1 MIRQFDLTEPEMKV
15 DKAYRQQRDAGVY
28 DQIAE
33 HYRDPGTV
41 YSFQVLEGETLA
53 GQDIKL
59 AAFRHLQDLARAES
73 SQADFPFHYSID
85 KCREVLGF
93 ASLCPDP
100 STGRPLPLAQWQK
113 ALLCWSQGWRN
124 ENDERRF
131 HRVIFSVARTNGK
144 TYLTVILLSYQY
156 LIASA
161 HFENQDMAYIAP
173 VSQQSKKGWRY
184 IKTTFNRLRHNQF
197 GNWMRRNK
205 VKVGEEAVKSN
216 TSQNQLL
223 RLSDESG
230 QFDSYH
236 LAFSVHDE
244 CGDDGRIGL
253 IKENNGKIT
262 SGQVQTFDS
271 QSWNIS
277 TAYPDSTSSLFL
289 DEKMLR
295 NAVLHDDKRELDDN
309 LLVNYSQD
317 SEDEVN
323 DPTKWI
329 KSNPLLPTAGKTM
342 LDSMVSERDT
352 KKSDGSISE
361 FINKNLNLW
370 LTVKENRFLNVHD
383 ITNAV
388 VDNPPFDIMGHICYV
403 GIDLSKLSDDTAI
416 AFVFPYQKSN
426 ETHYW
431 VLQHSWI
438 PLNHTSGSIEAKE
451 KQDGINYRAAE
462 QKGYCDIAKNR
473 WGYID
478 DDSVV
483 TWLADFI
490 ETNQLQVKFICFDPW
505 AVSDVLDELQQVDK
519 WPMMPIRQTSHDL
532 DRPTHELQKAFREG
546 RIHYFDDPIIQYS
559 LTNAILVG
567 NSAGLKVDK
576 ERYTSKIDCVD
587 AIVDAFSRALY
598 EFSSI
603 NPDFDAASAKKD
615 PLSGMSDEERH
626 QFLMNV
632 SF

>member
-1 MIRQFDLTEPEMKV
+1 MIKQYDLTLPKMTLE
-15 DKAYRQQRDAGVY
+15 KAYKEQLKSGTYDA
-28 DQIAE
+28 IAE
-33 HYRDPGTV
+33 KYRDPGTV
-41 YSFQVLEGETLA
+41 YAFQILEGQIIA
-53 GQDIKL
+53 GHDVKL
-59 AAFRHLQDLARAES
+59 QAFRHLQDIARVES
-73 SQADFPFHYSID
+73 KQADFPFHYSLD

-100 STGRPLPLAQWQK
+100 STGRPLPLALWQK

-124 ENDERRF
+124 SSGERRF
-131 HRVIFSVARTNGK
+131 HRVVFSVARTNGK

-161 HFENQDMAYIAP
+161 GYSNQDMAYIAP

-184 IKTTFNRLRHNQF
+184 IKTTFNRLQSEGF
-197 GNWMRRNK
+197 GDKMRSTK
-205 VKVGEEAVKSN
+205 TKIGEDAVKSN
-216 TSQNQLL
+216 TNQNQLL

-244 CGDDGRIGL
+244 AGDDGRIGL
-253 IKENNGKIT
+253 IKENDGKIT

-271 QSWNIS
+271 QSWDIS
-277 TAYPDSTSSLFL
+277 TAYPDATSNLYL
-289 DEKMLR
+289 TEKLIREAMLKD
-295 NAVLHDDKRELDDN
+295 NERELDDN
-309 LLVNYSQD
+309 LMVNYSQD

-323 DPTKWI
+323 NPEKWI
-329 KSNPLLPTAGKTM
+329 KSNPLLPVAGKTM
-342 LDSMVSERDT
+342 LDSMISERDT

-361 FINKNLNLW
+361 FVNKNLNCW

-383 ITNAV
+383 IKGAV
-388 VDNPPFDIMGHICYV
+388 VKQPPIDIHGKVCYI

-416 AFVFPYQKSN
+416 AFVFPYQLQN

-431 VLQHSWI
+431 VVQHSWI
-438 PLNHTSGSIEAKE
+438 PLNHTSGSIQQKE
-451 KQDGINYRAAE
+451 KQDGINYRSAQE
-462 QKGYCDIAKNR
+462 QGYCDIARNR

-490 ETNQLQVKFICFDPW
+490 ETNSLQVKFICYDPW
-505 AVSDVLDELQQVDK
+505 ASSDVLDKLVQIDR
-519 WPMMPIRQTSHDL
+519 WLMMPIRQTAHDL

-546 RIHYFDDPIIQYS
+546 RIHYSDDPIIQYS

-587 AIVDAFSRALY
+587 AIIDAMSRAIY
-598 EFSSI
+598 EFSDV
-603 NPDFDAASAKKD
+603 NPDFDPKAKVRD

-626 QFLMNV
+626 KFLMNV
-632 SF
+632 GF

>member
-1 MIRQFDLTEPEMKV
+1 MVKQFDLTQPNMTV
-15 DKAYRQQRDAGVY
+15 DKAYKMQRDDGIY
-28 DQIAE
+28 DAIADR
-33 HYRDPGTV
+33 YRDPGTV
-41 YSFQVLEGETLA
+41 YAFQVLEGGILA
-53 GQDIKL
+53 GRDIKL
-59 AAFRHLQDLARAES
+59 QAFRHLQDLARAEN
-73 SQADFPFHYSID
+73 SQDDFPFHYSLD

-100 STGRPLPLAQWQK
+100 STGRPLPLAAWQK

-184 IKTTFNRLRHNQF
+184 VKTTFNRLRHNQF
-197 GNWMRRNK
+197 GDWMRKNK
-205 VKVGEEAVKSN
+205 VKIGEEAVRSN

-277 TAYPDSTSSLFL
+277 TAYPNSTSSLFL

-295 NAVLHDDKRELDDN
+295 NSMMHDDQRKLDDN
-309 LLVNYSQD
+309 LLVNYTQD

-323 DPTKWI
+323 NPEKWI

-342 LDSMVSERDT
+342 LDSMISERDT
-352 KKSDGSISE
+352 KKNDGSIGE
-361 FINKNLNLW
+361 FVNKNLNCW
-370 LTVKENRFLNVHD
+370 LTVKENCFLNVHD
-383 ITNAV
+383 IKGAV
-388 VDNPPFDIMGHICYV
+388 VKQPPIDIHGKVCYI

-416 AFVFPYQKSN
+416 AFVFPYQLQN

-431 VLQHSWI
+431 VVQHSWI
-438 PLNHTSGSIEAKE
+438 PLNHTSGSIQQKE
-451 KQDGINYRAAE
+451 KQDGINYRSAQE
-462 QKGYCDIAKNR
+462 QGYCDIARNR

-490 ETNQLQVKFICFDPW
+490 ETNSLQVKFICYDPW
-505 AVSDVLDELQQVDK
+505 ASSDVLDKLVQIDR
-519 WPMMPIRQTSHDL
+519 WLMMPIRQTAHDL

-546 RIHYFDDPIIQYS
+546 RIHYYDDPIIQYS
-559 LTNAILVG
+559 LSNAILVG

-587 AIVDAFSRALY
+587 AIVDAMSRAVY
-598 EFSSI
+598 EFSDV
-603 NPDFDAASAKKD
+603 NPDFDPKAKVKD

-626 QFLMNV
+626 NFLMNV